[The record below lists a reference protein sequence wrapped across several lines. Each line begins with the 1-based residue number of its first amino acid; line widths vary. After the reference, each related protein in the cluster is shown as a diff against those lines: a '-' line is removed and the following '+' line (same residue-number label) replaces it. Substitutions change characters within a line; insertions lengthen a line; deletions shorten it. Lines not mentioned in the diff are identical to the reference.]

1 MSLAREWDGHTA
13 DDVLNRLLS
22 LRPKEP
28 ATKERKKPDQSLRR
42 KAMQIKTKGDLAR
55 AALRKLGVASDATLT
70 DIEPQS
76 MQDAVDDLEAM
87 MAEWYQDGKG
97 IITGYI
103 FSDDDNPPAEGDDH
117 GLRSSA
123 VSAVFHNLACR
134 IAPDYALEAT
144 AKIIATAK
152 YGKELLYK
160 LDRHRQS
167 KKSSLPV
174 THANRQR

>member
-1 MSLAREWDGHTA
+1 
-13 DDVLNRLLS
+13 
-22 LRPKEP
+22 
-28 ATKERKKPDQSLRR
+28 
-42 KAMQIKTKGDLAR
+42 MQIKTKGDLVR

-70 DIEPQS
+70 DVEPQS

-97 IITGYI
+97 IITGYV

-144 AKIIATAK
+144 AKIIATA
-152 YGKELLYK
+152 
-160 LDRHRQS
+160 
-167 KKSSLPV
+167 
-174 THANRQR
+174 

>member
-1 MSLAREWDGHTA
+1 
-13 DDVLNRLLS
+13 
-22 LRPKEP
+22 
-28 ATKERKKPDQSLRR
+28 
-42 KAMQIKTKGDLAR
+42 
-55 AALRKLGVASDATLT
+55 
-70 DIEPQS
+70 

-97 IITGYI
+97 IITGYA
-103 FSDDDNPPAEGDDH
+103 FSGDDNPPAEGDDH

-160 LDRHRQS
+160 QTAIARAKELLTRHVCQLAVETVS
-167 KKSSLPV
+167 PI
-174 THANRQR
+174 